1 MTECSAVK
9 EHDEQARLFGN
20 QNMTEQDEI
29 RQEMREFTDF
39 SVLLFWIW
47 LVVTSLSRI
56 DGS

>member
-9 EHDEQARLFGN
+9 EHDEQDRLFGK